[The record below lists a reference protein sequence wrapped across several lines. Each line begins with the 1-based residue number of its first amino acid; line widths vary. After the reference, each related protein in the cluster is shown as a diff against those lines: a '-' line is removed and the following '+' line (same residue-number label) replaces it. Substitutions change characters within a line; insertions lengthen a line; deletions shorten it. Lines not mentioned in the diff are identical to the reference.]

1 MVRVSRPDPERPQHA
16 DTLLQRRRCGKRDP
30 SGRRIRAVSAAALAD
45 EKQHGEQR
53 SSRKQ

>member
-1 MVRVSRPDPERPQHA
+1 MSRPDPQRPQHA

-53 SSRKQ
+53 SPGKQ